1 MEEVEVLF
9 EKGTFEL
16 SPEGHKGA
24 AIWRSCWGMGEGDT
38 GDRME
43 KYCRRNSKD
52 KALGI
57 F

>member
-38 GDRME
+38 GDGME